1 MKLSARTALG
11 IDISEGLI
19 NLALLKQSAK
29 GVELVKTASGPVP
42 DGAIA
47 DGSIEDPAA
56 LARAIKELKNH
67 NKMRAKKAAV
77 SLSVSPVITCILE
90 TPQGTPKNI
99 GQLVRDELK
108 SFVALS
114 GREIAYDFC
123 GIKSEHG
130 SGGRLLVVA
139 ADDQDVTELLRT
151 YIRAGLDVEVVE
163 PALLAYTRAL
173 YAEKIDG
180 RFDCNVL
187 FALLSGSTLTLC
199 VFRKQTLDI
208 VRVEDISEEKAAPD
222 ELCRR
227 LSAEINTI
235 IRFYEVEVADSAGK
249 WEVTVFADRVQLPD
263 DAEKLLKAETPNA
276 EWDVRSDENAYED
289 MTVDAKGCQ
298 AGRPALAISLAMG
311 LLNARETGLKINLVP
326 PESAE
331 VRFVRKQLIV
341 TTVIIVL
348 AIPLFAFLSAKAL
361 SLLADKVHRGIETR
375 KLTDVSQETAT
386 LMKEQNSLERQ
397 IALLSIR
404 PDGLEAI
411 MGSRRTVDWASI
423 LDDVKARTP
432 KAVRITS
439 LGNSGETGMFLEG
452 LALSYEAARF
462 FETKLSESDYI
473 SQASLSEAT
482 RKNSAGGLVT
492 YTIDCSL
499 ADEKSEN

>member
-1 MKLSARTALG
+1 MKLGAKTAVG
-11 IDISEGLI
+11 VDISEGLI

-56 LARAIKELKNH
+56 LARAIRELKNH

-99 GQLVRDELK
+99 GQLIRDELK

-123 GIKSEHG
+123 GIKSAHG

-139 ADDQDVTELLRT
+139 ADEKEVTELLRT
-151 YIRAGLDVEVVE
+151 YVRAGLDVEVVE

-173 YAEKIDG
+173 YAEKIEG

-187 FALLSGSTLTLC
+187 VALLGGSTLTLC

-276 EWDVRSDENAYED
+276 EWDVRSGEKTYED

-311 LLNARETGLKINLVP
+311 LLNVRETGLRINLVP
-326 PESAE
+326 PESAQ
-331 VRFVRKQLIV
+331 VRSVRRQLIL
-341 TTVIIVL
+341 TAVIVVL
-348 AIPLFAFLSAKAL
+348 AVPLFAFLSGKGL
-361 SLLADKVHRGIETR
+361 SLLADKVRRGIETR
-375 KLTDVSQETAT
+375 KQTEVSQETAT
-386 LMKEQNSLERQ
+386 LVKEQESLELQ
-397 IALLSIR
+397 IERLSKR
-404 PDGLEAI
+404 PDGLKA
-411 MGSRRTVDWASI
+411 MMSSRRAVDWAGI

-432 KAVRITS
+432 EAARITALYS
-439 LGNSGETGMFLEG
+439 KDEAGMTLEG

-462 FETKLSESDYI
+462 FVTKLNESDYI
-473 SQASLSEAT
+473 SQASLSAAT
-482 RKNSAGGLVT
+482 REDSAGGLVT

-499 ADEKSEN
+499 ADEKSES

>member
-1 MKLSARTALG
+1 MKLSARTAVG
-11 IDISEGLI
+11 VDISEGLI

-42 DGAIA
+42 DGAIV

-56 LARAIKELKNH
+56 LARAIRELKNH
-67 NKMRAKKAAV
+67 NRMRAKKAAV

-99 GQLVRDELK
+99 GQLIRDELK
-108 SFVALS
+108 SYVALS

-123 GIKSEHG
+123 GIKSAHG

-139 ADDQDVTELLRT
+139 ADERQVTELLRT
-151 YIRAGLDVEVVE
+151 YVRAGLDVEVVE

-173 YAEKIDG
+173 YAEKVDG

-187 FALLSGSTLTLC
+187 VALLSGSTLTLC

-311 LLNARETGLKINLVP
+311 LLNVRETGLRINLVP

-331 VRFVRKQLIV
+331 VRSVRKQLIL
-341 TTVIIVL
+341 TTVIVVL
-348 AIPLFAFLSAKAL
+348 AVPLLAFLSGKGL
-361 SLLADKVHRGIETR
+361 SLLADKVRRGIDNKKQTES
-375 KLTDVSQETAT
+375 SQETAT
-386 LMKEQNSLERQ
+386 LVKEQKYLEGQ
-397 IALLSIR
+397 IELLSKR
-404 PDGLEAI
+404 PDGLKA
-411 MGSRRTVDWASI
+411 MMSSRRAVDWASI

-432 KAVRITS
+432 EAARITALYS
-439 LGNSGETGMFLEG
+439 KDEAGMTLEG

-462 FETKLSESDYI
+462 FVTKLNESDYI

-482 RKNSAGGLVT
+482 REDSAGGLVT

-499 ADEKSEN
+499 ADEKSES

>member
-1 MKLSARTALG
+1 MKLSAKTALG

-42 DGAIA
+42 DGAIE
-47 DGSIEDPAA
+47 DGSIKDPAA
-56 LARAIKELKNH
+56 LARAIRELKNH
-67 NKMRAKKAAV
+67 NSMRTRKAAV

-99 GQLVRDELK
+99 GQFVRDELK
-108 SFVALS
+108 SYVALS

-123 GIKSEHG
+123 GIKSGHG
-130 SGGRLLVVA
+130 SGDRLLAVA
-139 ADDQDVTELLRT
+139 ADDEEVTELIRT
-151 YIRAGLDVEVVE
+151 YIRAGLDVEVLE

-173 YAEKIDG
+173 YDEKIEG

-187 FALLSGSTLTLC
+187 VALLHGSTLTLC

-208 VRVEDISEEKAAPD
+208 VRVEDISEEKASPD

-263 DAEKLLKAETPNA
+263 DAEKFLGAETPNA
-276 EWDVRSDENAYED
+276 AWDVRSGENAYED
-289 MTVDAKGCQ
+289 MIVEAKGCQ

-311 LLNARETGLKINLVP
+311 LLNARETGLRINLVP

-331 VRFVRKQLIV
+331 VRSVRKQLIL

-348 AIPLFAFLSAKAL
+348 AVPLFAFLSAKAL
-361 SLLADKVHRGIETR
+361 SLLADKVRKGIETR
-375 KLTDVSQETAT
+375 KQTEVSQETAT
-386 LMKEQNSLERQ
+386 LLKEQNFLERQ
-397 IALLSIR
+397 IELLSKR
-404 PDGLEAI
+404 PDGLKAI
-411 MGSRRTVDWASI
+411 ISSRRTVDWASI

-432 KAVRITS
+432 EAVRITA
-439 LGNSGETGMFLEG
+439 LHNSGEAGIALEG

-462 FETKLSESDYI
+462 FVKKLNESDYI
-473 SQASLSEAT
+473 SLASLSEAT
-482 RKNSAGGLVT
+482 RDNSAGGLVT

-499 ADEKSEN
+499 TDEESES

>member
-1 MKLSARTALG
+1 MKLSARTAVG
-11 IDISEGLI
+11 VDISEGLI

-29 GVELVKTASGPVP
+29 GVELIKTASGPVP
-42 DGAIA
+42 DGAIE
-47 DGSIEDPAA
+47 DGSIKDPAA
-56 LARAIKELKNH
+56 LARAIRELKNH
-67 NKMRAKKAAV
+67 NSMRTRKAAV

-90 TPQGTPKNI
+90 TPQGTPKNV

-123 GIKSEHG
+123 GIKSGHG
-130 SGGRLLVVA
+130 SGDRLLVVA
-139 ADDQDVTELLRT
+139 AEDEKVTELLRT

-173 YAEKIDG
+173 YAEKIEG

-187 FALLSGSTLTLC
+187 VALLHGSTLTLC

-235 IRFYEVEVADSAGK
+235 IRFYEVEVADSAGE

-276 EWDVRSDENAYED
+276 EWDVRSGENAYED

-311 LLNARETGLKINLVP
+311 LLNVRETGLRINLVP

-331 VRFVRKQLIV
+331 VRSVRKQLIL

-348 AIPLFAFLSAKAL
+348 AVPLFAFLSAKAL
-361 SLLADKVHRGIETR
+361 SLLSDKVRRGIETR
-375 KLTDVSQETAT
+375 KQTEVSQETAT
-386 LMKEQNSLERQ
+386 LVKEQESLELQ
-397 IALLSIR
+397 IERLSKR
-404 PDGLEAI
+404 PDGLKA
-411 MGSRRTVDWASI
+411 MMSSRRAVDWASI

-432 KAVRITS
+432 EAARITALYS
-439 LGNSGETGMFLEG
+439 KDEAGMTLEG

-462 FETKLSESDYI
+462 FVTKLNESDYI

-482 RKNSAGGLVT
+482 REDSAGGLVT

-499 ADEKSEN
+499 ADEKREG

>member
-1 MKLSARTALG
+1 MKLSARTAVG
-11 IDISEGLI
+11 VDISEGLI

-42 DGAIA
+42 DGAIV

-56 LARAIKELKNH
+56 LARAIRELKNH
-67 NKMRAKKAAV
+67 NRMRAKKAAV

-99 GQLVRDELK
+99 GQLIRDELK
-108 SFVALS
+108 SYVALS

-123 GIKSEHG
+123 GIKSAHG

-139 ADDQDVTELLRT
+139 ADQKEVTELLRT
-151 YIRAGLDVEVVE
+151 YVRAGLDVEVVE

-173 YAEKIDG
+173 YAEKVDG

-187 FALLSGSTLTLC
+187 VALLSGSTLTLC

-311 LLNARETGLKINLVP
+311 LLNVRETGLRINLVP

-331 VRFVRKQLIV
+331 VRSVRKQLIL
-341 TTVIIVL
+341 TTVIVVL
-348 AIPLFAFLSAKAL
+348 AVPLFAFLSGKGL
-361 SLLADKVHRGIETR
+361 SLLADKVRRGIDNKKQTES
-375 KLTDVSQETAT
+375 SQETAT
-386 LMKEQNSLERQ
+386 LVKEQKYLEGQ
-397 IALLSIR
+397 IELLSKR
-404 PDGLEAI
+404 PDGLKA
-411 MGSRRTVDWASI
+411 MMSSRRAVDWASI

-432 KAVRITS
+432 EAARITALYS
-439 LGNSGETGMFLEG
+439 KDEAGMTLEG

-462 FETKLSESDYI
+462 FVTKLNESDYI

-482 RKNSAGGLVT
+482 REDSAGGLVT

-499 ADEKSEN
+499 ADEKSES